1 MARGDDSNTHTTAH
15 TVSEK
20 EASTTYTAPEGSRT
34 SYAEKQDGPNAVQ
47 NNVIPY
53 QQEAE
58 DGVETITLVLWD
70 GSDDPANPMNWSTT
84 FKFTNIG
91 IVSAL
96 TFLTPLASS
105 MFAPGIPLIENE
117 FHNHNEQLSSFV
129 LSVYVLG
136 FAVGPMVLAPMS
148 ELYGKSSE
156 VQMPSCL
163 DADAV

>member
-1 MARGDDSNTHTTAH
+1 MAQGDNSNTRTTAH

-20 EASTTYTAPEGSRT
+20 KASTTCTAPKGSRT
-34 SYAEKQDGPNAVQ
+34 GDAEKQDSPNTVQ
-47 NNVIPY
+47 NTVILY

-70 GSDDPANPMNWSTT
+70 GSDDPANPMNWSTAL
-84 FKFTNIG
+84 KFTNIG

-105 MFAPGIPLIENE
+105 MFAPGIPLLENE

-156 VQMPSCL
+156 VQTPSSL
-163 DADAV
+163 DTDAV